1 MALSKRQMD
10 FLDKYVLYNNAAQ
23 AYREIYGNNVKG
35 AGQIAWVI
43 LQKPEAQ
50 EYLQY
55 AAAQVKTDRIAGLE
69 ECLEKITEIIR
80 TGDKKE
86 VLRALDMRLKTL
98 GAYINKQEVSVD
110 APTTINV
117 TIKED

>member
-1 MALSKRQMD
+1 MALIKRQMD
-10 FLDKYVLYNNAAQ
+10 FLDKYVLYNNATQ
-23 AYREIYGNNVKG
+23 AYREVYGDVKG
-35 AGQIAWVI
+35 ANRSAWRI

-55 AAAQVKTDRIAGLE
+55 AAAQAKTDRIAGLE
-69 ECLEKITEIIR
+69 ECLEKITEVIR

-98 GAYINKQEVSVD
+98 GAYINKQEVTVET
-110 APTTINV
+110 PTTINV
-117 TIKED
+117 AIKED